1 MAVIVFTKKPL
12 CVWSITNFTNDSF
25 NVCYTKKPVFPLI
38 LQIRNLRYQ
47 EINCDCQV
55 GWLQGLCPVQLVTQ
69 DLVLRQAPSLVYCF
83 AVAILKLLNHIY
95 IYIYI
100 YISFCFFLHWVPPN
114 KQPVMPFLHCTWQTV
129 EFKLKLGGYSFL

>member
-12 CVWSITNFTNDSF
+12 CVWSITNFTNNSF

-69 DLVLRQAPSLVYCF
+69 DLVFRQAPSLVYCF

-100 YISFCFFLHWVPPN
+100 SFWFFLHWVPPN